1 MYYEY
6 LTRSNFLESVVIEN
20 FMKARLDKMVVI

>member
-20 FMKARLDKMVVI
+20 FMKARLDKTVVI